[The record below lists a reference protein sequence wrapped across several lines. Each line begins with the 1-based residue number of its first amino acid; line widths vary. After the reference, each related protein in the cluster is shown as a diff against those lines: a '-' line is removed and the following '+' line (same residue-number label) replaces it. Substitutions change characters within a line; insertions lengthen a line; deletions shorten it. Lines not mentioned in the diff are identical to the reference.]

1 MASGKYVKKV
11 DYGESAGPAFRVDIE
26 DESGEV
32 LFAKK
37 HSRIEKC
44 LFATVVVF
52 VTVAI
57 VFIVLYSTQVSK
69 TRGGDSSATTQ
80 TNERSTWAPITSK
93 TTACF
98 EPHCILIASG

>member
-11 DYGESAGPAFRVDIE
+11 DYRESSGLAYRVDIE
-26 DESGEV
+26 NESGKIS
-32 LFAKK
+32 FTKK

-57 VFIVLYSTQVSK
+57 VFIVLYSTQDSK
-69 TRGGDSSATTQ
+69 TSGGDLSAT
-80 TNERSTWAPITSK
+80 TNERSTWAPTTNK

-98 EPHCILIASG
+98 EPHCILTASG

>member
-11 DYGESAGPAFRVDIE
+11 DYGESAGPAFRVDME

-57 VFIVLYSTQVSK
+57 VFIVLYFTQVSK
-69 TRGGDSSATTQ
+69 TRGGDSSAT

>member
-69 TRGGDSSATTQ
+69 TSRGDSSATA
-80 TNERSTWAPITSK
+80 NERSTWAPITSK

-98 EPHCILIASG
+98 EPHCILTASG

>member
-11 DYGESAGPAFRVDIE
+11 DYGESAGPVFRVDIE

-69 TRGGDSSATTQ
+69 TSGGDSSTMA
-80 TNERSTWAPITSK
+80 NERSTFAPITSE

-98 EPHCILIASG
+98 EPHCILTAAG